1 MVYSISGFRDVSGK
15 FVVMRAARKILQRPR
30 RLGVGLCFEEADL
43 RNDLAE
49 CAMRLFES
57 IGYFG
62 VFEIEF
68 IVSGGR
74 ALLIDFNGRL
84 YNQVAFDIARGV
96 DLPAIAYAAAIGN
109 QPEMARLVST
119 SATRIERGGLVFCDQ
134 LGLAITMITKRALGK
149 LSFNETN
156 HWRRWRETHSG
167 QVVDAV
173 NDSADPL
180 PAFINAAQQFLK
192 AVRHPRAFIWQA
204 GLE

>member
-1 MVYSISGFRDVSGK
+1 
-15 FVVMRAARKILQRPR
+15 
-30 RLGVGLCFEEADL
+30 
-43 RNDLAE
+43 
-49 CAMRLFES
+49 
-57 IGYFG
+57 
-62 VFEIEF
+62 
-68 IVSGGR
+68 
-74 ALLIDFNGRL
+74 
-84 YNQVAFDIARGV
+84 
-96 DLPAIAYAAAIGN
+96 
-109 QPEMARLVST
+109 
-119 SATRIERGGLVFCDQ
+119 
-134 LGLAITMITKRALGK
+134 MITKRALGK